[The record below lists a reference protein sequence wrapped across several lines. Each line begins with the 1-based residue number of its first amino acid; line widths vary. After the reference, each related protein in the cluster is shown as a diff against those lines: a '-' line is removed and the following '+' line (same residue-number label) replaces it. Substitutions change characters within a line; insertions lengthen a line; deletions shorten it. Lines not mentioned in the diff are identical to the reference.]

1 MELMAEDHKYNG
13 WTNWET
19 WVTNLWINEG
29 LLDQFEMGEQAR
41 YFAETDE
48 ESATYDMAGWIREQV
63 ENIID
68 ELWLNKTSAGIVNDF
83 VGGCL
88 GDVNWMEIASHWVD
102 EAIQNEK
109 EQTANAES

>member
-1 MELMAEDHKYNG
+1 MPENRKYNG

-41 YFAETDE
+41 HFAETDE

-68 ELWLNKTSAGIVNDF
+68 ELWLDRNSASIVSDF

-88 GDVNWMEIASHWVD
+88 GDVNWMEIAGHWVD